1 MSFNTQCNIYMSF
14 KMINTY
20 ICHLIQIMNNASLD
34 RLDQRDTTR
43 GGKSLAPHAKS
54 PMGGAGLR
62 NTKAERCAQARHG
75 ALRQFLEPCPS
86 RSWRRTKQVQPL
98 QWEHGVWPCAAAAA
112 DSKWREVLEQV
123 GREAHKRAV
132 LAPVVVSAMFKT
144 RLLGAANM
152 EQVN

>member
-1 MSFNTQCNIYMSF
+1 MSFTTQCNIYMFF

-34 RLDQRDTTR
+34 RSDQRDTTR

-75 ALRQFLEPCPS
+75 ALRRFLAVPAAHVGVQS
-86 RSWRRTKQVQPL
+86 RFNHFNGSMVFGLVQLPL
-98 QWEHGVWPCAAAAA
+98 QIPNGERCLN
-112 DSKWREVLEQV
+112 K
-123 GREAHKRAV
+123 
-132 LAPVVVSAMFKT
+132 
-144 RLLGAANM
+144 
-152 EQVN
+152 